1 MIRPQEEVVTVT
13 ASPDPAAQQRRTRP
27 AQVGGDG
34 RASWRDA
41 AACRFLD
48 TDLFFPIGKAGLA
61 LAEIKEAKSVCER
74 CQVRPS
80 CLAFALDTHQGYGI
94 WGGYDEDERRLL
106 LRRRQILPQ
115 ITQSMQA
122 PDSLGRGP
130 GLVWHHG

>member
-1 MIRPQEEVVTVT
+1 MHVTIHRRKIVTVI
-13 ASPDPAAQQRRTRP
+13 ASPDPAAQQRRARP
-27 AQVGGDG
+27 AHPPGRDD

-61 LAEIKEAKSVCER
+61 LAEIQEAKSVCER
-74 CQVRPS
+74 CEVRSS

-106 LRRRQILPQ
+106 LRQRQGNP
-115 ITQSMQA
+115 
-122 PDSLGRGP
+122 
-130 GLVWHHG
+130 V

>member
-1 MIRPQEEVVTVT
+1 MTRPQEEVVTVT
-13 ASPDPAAQQRRTRP
+13 ASPDPAAHQRRARP
-27 AQVGGDG
+27 AHPGRDG
-34 RASWRDA
+34 RAAWREG

-61 LAEIKEAKSVCER
+61 LTEIKEAKSVCER

-106 LRRRQILPQ
+106 LRQHR
-115 ITQSMQA
+115 A
-122 PDSLGRGP
+122 
-130 GLVWHHG
+130 

>member
-1 MIRPQEEVVTVT
+1 MTRPQEEVVTVT
-13 ASPDPAAQQRRTRP
+13 ASPDPAAHQRHARP
-27 AQVGGDG
+27 AYPGGIQG

-106 LRRRQILPQ
+106 LRQHR
-115 ITQSMQA
+115 A
-122 PDSLGRGP
+122 
-130 GLVWHHG
+130 